1 MVSDSAFGPPG
12 SSALDTVT
20 DSVAGTKSLISGH
33 NTKVESRTLPC
44 SLLLTKRLPLC
55 NLMWLLG
62 VLDKITF
69 LRSLSTIDSTF
80 LSAGD
85 RFAYRNMRQL

>member
-1 MVSDSAFGPPG
+1 MVSDSTFGQLG

-44 SLLLTKRLPLC
+44 SLLLTKRLPLR

-62 VLDKITF
+62 VPDEISF
-69 LRSLSTIDSTF
+69 LLSVSSIDSTF

-85 RFAYRNMRQL
+85 RSGFMET